1 MAAQALHAVS
11 CPFLW
16 HAALGHVNPQLA
28 PTSHVLGV
36 CASAIMAKVLVGQ
49 LHLPTLRC
57 VQYGLACGLICGL
70 SWAVRTSS
78 KQDQDPRGKHCWGV
92 AVVHLSGLP

>member
-36 CASAIMAKVLVGQ
+36 CASAIMAKSLVGQ

-57 VQYGLACGLICGL
+57 VQYGLACGYETTNLWSILG
-70 SWAVRTSS
+70 S
-78 KQDQDPRGKHCWGV
+78 KDIFKAGPG
-92 AVVHLSGLP
+92 P